1 MASIPSIPDIVIGR
15 LPIYL
20 RMLNQFV
27 QQGQEVTSASELGQ
41 RLGINPARI
50 RKDLSRFGR
59 LGKEGTGY
67 HIHYLRVQ
75 LQKILRI
82 DREWPM
88 VVAGAGDL
96 GRAVAQHGGF
106 VERGFPVVAIFD
118 DDPAK
123 IGTGENTLKV
133 MDIALMGDFVRE
145 RGIQIAMIA
154 VPATQAQQVCDTLVK
169 ARVRAILNYT
179 SVRLTVPENVRVQY
193 IDPVMHLQRMT
204 YYLE

>member
-1 MASIPSIPDIVIGR
+1 MASISDIPDIVIGR

-20 RMLNQFV
+20 RTLNQFV

-41 RLGINPARI
+41 RLGISPARI

-59 LGKEGTGY
+59 LGQEGTGY
-67 HIHYLRVQ
+67 HIHYLQMQ
-75 LQKILRI
+75 LKQILRI

-88 VVAGAGDL
+88 VVVGAGDL
-96 GRAVAQHGGF
+96 GRAVAQHGGL
-106 VERGFPVVAIFD
+106 VKRGFRVVAIFD
-118 DDPAK
+118 SDPAT
-123 IGTGENTLKV
+123 IGTGKNSMKV
-133 MDIALMGDFVRE
+133 MDIALMGDFVWE

-193 IDPVMHLQRMT
+193 IDPVVHLQRMT